1 MTGYAEIAAHYR
13 DVIRRGDMKAG
24 DPMPSYAQA
33 VEAHGVN
40 RTTVVRAYGVLKSDG
55 LITSQPGRGTVVAPS
70 PVVISGADR
79 LDRLQQTGRR
89 RASGEDST
97 GHRVMLRSCVDPS
110 VCQALDIE
118 PGDEV
123 VLRIRTFRQD
133 GKPTTVGVSV
143 IHPRAAAAVP
153 EVLREDRLPKFWQ
166 QIYTERS
173 GRDISRGQRTAHAR
187 QASQD
192 ELDSLEIDVPQHTA
206 VAVLVTTVT
215 FHDDE
220 GPIEHWEDV
229 FAPGVKV
236 PVS

>member
-13 DVIRRGDMKAG
+13 EVIRQGDMRAG
-24 DPMPSYAQA
+24 DAMPSYAQA
-33 VEAHGVN
+33 VAAHGVN
-40 RTTVVRAYGVLKSDG
+40 RTTIVRAYEVLKSEG

-79 LDRLQQTGRR
+79 LDRLQRTGRN
-89 RASGEDST
+89 RAHGEDST
-97 GHRVMLRSCVDPS
+97 GHRMWLRSCVDPS
-110 VCQALDIE
+110 ICRALDIE

-133 GKPTTVGVSV
+133 GQPTTVGVSV
-143 IHPRAAAAVP
+143 IHPRAAATVP
-153 EVLREDRLPKFWQ
+153 ELLREDRLPKFWQ

-173 GRDISRGQRTAHAR
+173 GREISQGQRTAHAR

-192 ELDSLEIDVPQHTA
+192 ELGELEIDAPQHVA
-206 VAVLVTTVT
+206 VAVLVTAVT
-215 FHDDE
+215 FHDED

-236 PVS
+236 PIS